1 MVATEEPKADQISP
15 AIAPPAQP
23 RDSSASSSNA
33 TASPRGSVV
42 AIGDKMANGA
52 LLSAASLPVSMVVHP
67 VVQNETAKP
76 ATERFAGELSESF
89 VTALARVESPPT
101 PPGLK
106 GALRGLLAFA
116 RGRPR
121 REATTRMVAFE
132 GFRSPLYDEK
142 TERDRRYGTVYTVIE
157 KRNAYVVRLEMPRR
171 IPASALKET
180 WGVGD
185 EMPNYHYSLQLE
197 DQVLSIR
204 ASVEQEAIRRLA
216 YISSSFPPDFLTRI
230 EFAQAVE
237 GFVHRL
243 ANKVLEIIVFKLGA
257 IRS

>member
-1 MVATEEPKADQISP
+1 
-15 AIAPPAQP
+15 
-23 RDSSASSSNA
+23 
-33 TASPRGSVV
+33 
-42 AIGDKMANGA
+42 
-52 LLSAASLPVSMVVHP
+52 
-67 VVQNETAKP
+67 
-76 ATERFAGELSESF
+76 
-89 VTALARVESPPT
+89 
-101 PPGLK
+101 
-106 GALRGLLAFA
+106 
-116 RGRPR
+116 
-121 REATTRMVAFE
+121 
-132 GFRSPLYDEK
+132 
-142 TERDRRYGTVYTVIE
+142 VYTVIE
-157 KRNAYVVRLEMPRR
+157 KQNAYVVRLEMPRR

-185 EMPNYHYSLQLE
+185 EMPDYHYSLQLE

-243 ANKVLEIIVFKLGA
+243 TNKVLEIIVFKRGA